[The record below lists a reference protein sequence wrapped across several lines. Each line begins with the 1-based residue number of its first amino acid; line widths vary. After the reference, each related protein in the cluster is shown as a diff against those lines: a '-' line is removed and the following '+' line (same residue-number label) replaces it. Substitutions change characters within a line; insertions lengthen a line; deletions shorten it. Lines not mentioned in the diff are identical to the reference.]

1 MLIRK
6 VKASNIRT
14 IRHRNLRQGKPYSTT
29 SYKRDEENNT
39 FHLACILNKEI
50 ISCATFYPENN
61 KLFPNQKAYRLR
73 GMATDNNYRKRGI
86 GKKIMLQ
93 AFEEIKKGGGTLLWC
108 NARLVAVE
116 FYKKIGLK
124 IIGEQFDI
132 PEIGPHYL
140 MYKKINT

>member
-14 IRHRNLRQGKPYSTT
+14 IRHINLRQGKPYSTT

-39 FHLACILNKEI
+39 FHLACILNKEPV
-50 ISCATFYPENN
+50 SCATFYPENN

-73 GMATDNNYRKRGI
+73 GMATDKKYRKKGI

-93 AFEEIKKGGGTLLWC
+93 AFKEIKKKEGTLLWC
-108 NARLVAVE
+108 NARLAAVD
-116 FYKKIGLK
+116 FYKKLGLNT
-124 IIGEQFDI
+124 IGEQFDI

-140 MYKKINT
+140 MYKKIKR